1 MAKRAPRRV
10 KKEYVPKEKS
20 ATAKL
25 SAAEK
30 AAKLE
35 SAKATIFD
43 QRRKLLQLGPESEIL
58 QLGFAVLEYRE
69 QVLGSVL
76 SLVIACRDHLL
87 QEKRGQPDYDQFKAE
102 TDDSQMLPE
111 VVRKLAPYV
120 DLDGILAAAIEQVKL
135 PSILADTQIPPFMGE
150 AVRDEIIAELEVA
163 LGLNRV
169 H

>member
-1 MAKRAPRRV
+1 MAKRAPRKV

-87 QEKRGQPDYDQFKAE
+87 QEKRGQPRRYDQFKAE

-111 VVRKLAPYV
+111 VVRTGTLRGP
-120 DLDGILAAAIEQVKL
+120 
-135 PSILADTQIPPFMGE
+135 
-150 AVRDEIIAELEVA
+150 
-163 LGLNRV
+163 
-169 H
+169 